1 MVFRYFCA
9 QIKLNLMKAFFF
21 PGLFGLIVMATSCQ
35 QSTFDSKISENT
47 RHLHDAVNKTTEVI
61 VHDIFSPVVA
71 GRIYAYSSIACYE
84 ALRQGYAD
92 QFKTLAGQV
101 NGLEAVP
108 AAPADQQIDFNIAA
122 LEAYLN
128 VSKSLIFSEAEIEGF
143 RTELFNQL
151 EEEGVPEDIFEASV
165 TYGRKVSDHILA
177 WAKKDNYAQTRSSP
191 KYTVNNEPGRWIP
204 TPPAFIEAI
213 EPNWR
218 EIRPLTLDSSN
229 QFPALPPVPFST
241 DKNSECYQQALEV
254 YNITETDK
262 ENKLEIA
269 NFWDCNPYV
278 MHQQGHL
285 MFATK
290 KITPG
295 GHWIGIV
302 GQASRKANKNMMET
316 AEAYALTSIALFD
329 GFITCW
335 DEKYRSN
342 VCRPETYI
350 NQFIDP
356 DWVPALQTPPFPEH
370 TSGHSVISTAS
381 ALVLTHLFGDN
392 FAFADSTE
400 VPYGMPVRSFNSF
413 KEAASEAAVSRHYGG
428 IHFRPGIEYGVEQ
441 GKKVGEHVLASVVTS
456 VKG

>member
-1 MVFRYFCA
+1 
-9 QIKLNLMKAFFF
+9 MKSFFF
-21 PGLFGLIVMATSCQ
+21 PTFFALLLLATSCQ
-35 QSTFDSKISENT
+35 QTTFDSKISENT
-47 RHLHDAVNKTTEVI
+47 QYMHDAVNKTTEVI

-71 GRIYAYSSIACYE
+71 GRIYAYSNIASYE
-84 ALRQGYAD
+84 ALRHGHAD
-92 QFKTLAGQV
+92 QYKSLAGQI
-101 NGLEAVP
+101 NELEEVP
-108 AAPADQQIDFNIAA
+108 APLADQQIDFNIAA
-122 LEAYLN
+122 LQAYLT
-128 VSKSLIFSEAEIEGF
+128 VSKALIFSEQEVEDF
-143 RTELFNQL
+143 RTELFNKL
-151 EEEGVPEDIFEASV
+151 EKDGVPEDIFESSIA
-165 TYGRKVSDHILA
+165 YGQKVAEHILA
-177 WAKKDNYAQTRSSP
+177 WANKDHYAQTRSSQ
-191 KYTVNNEPGRWIP
+191 KYTVSNEPGRWIP
-204 TPPAFIEAI
+204 TPPAYIEAI

-241 DKNSECYQQALEV
+241 DKNSECYRDALEV

-262 ENKLEIA
+262 ENKLAIA
-269 NFWDCNPYV
+269 SFWDCNPYV

-295 GHWIGIV
+295 GHWMGIV
-302 GQASRKANKNMMET
+302 GQVCRQANKNMMET
-316 AEAYALTSIALFD
+316 AEAYTLTSIALFD

-335 DEKYRSN
+335 DEKYTSN

-381 ALVLTHLFGDN
+381 SLVLTHLFGEN

-413 KEAASEAAVSRHYGG
+413 KEAAAEAAVSRHYGG
-428 IHFRPGIEYGVEQ
+428 IHFRPGIEYGIEQ
-441 GKKVGEHVLASVVTS
+441 GKKVGEHVLANVVTS

>member
-1 MVFRYFCA
+1 
-9 QIKLNLMKAFFF
+9 MKACIS
-21 PGLFGLIVMATSCQ
+21 PILFCLFLFAIGCQ
-35 QSTFDSKISENT
+35 QSTFDSKICQNT
-47 RHLHDAVNKTTEVI
+47 SYIHDAVNKTTEVI

-71 GRIYAYSSIACYE
+71 GRIYAYSNIACYE
-84 ALRQGYAD
+84 ALRQGYPND
-92 QFKTLAGQV
+92 YKSLAGQL
-101 NGLEAVP
+101 NGLDPVP
-108 AAPADQQIDFNIAA
+108 EAPADPKIDFNIAA
-122 LEAYLN
+122 LHAYLT
-128 VSKSLIFSEAEIEGF
+128 VSKALIFSEAEVEDF
-143 RTELFNQL
+143 RTQL
-151 EEEGVPEDIFEASV
+151 YNKLDEDGVPSDVFEASV
-165 TYGRKVSDHILA
+165 GYGQTVADHILA
-177 WAKKDNYAQTRSSP
+177 WSKKDNYAQTRSYP
-191 KYTVNNEPGRWIP
+191 KYTVSNQPGRWIP
-204 TPPAFIEAI
+204 TPPAYIEAI

-218 EIRPLTLDSSN
+218 EIRPMTLDSAN
-229 QFPALPPVPFST
+229 QFPSLPPVPFST
-241 DKNSECYQQALEV
+241 DKNSQCYKDALEV
-254 YNITETDK
+254 YKIIEEDK
-262 ENKLEIA
+262 ENKLAIA

-295 GHWIGIV
+295 GHWMGIV
-302 GQASRKANKNMMET
+302 GQACRKANLNMMET

-350 NQFIDP
+350 NQYIDP
-356 DWVPALQTPPFPEH
+356 DWLPALQTPPFPEH

-381 ALVLTHLFGDN
+381 SLVLTHLFGDN

-413 KEAASEAAVSRHYGG
+413 KEAAAEAAVSRHYGG
-428 IHFRPGIEYGVEQ
+428 IHFRPGIEYGIEQ
-441 GKKVGEHVLASVVTS
+441 GKKVGEHVLANVETS